1 MKNKS
6 KMNNENFEWSA
17 EELTKSKIFKDLP
30 ESLQAKLASRKLK
43 EAQEHLKH
51 PDQDGRLGLI

>member
-17 EELTKSKIFKDLP
+17 KELRKSKTFKDLS

-43 EAQEHLKH
+43 GAQKYLKH
-51 PDQDGRLGLI
+51 PDQDGRLGLV